1 MVSLYVTGAQSCLLC
16 GATEIIIIDRIAVLS
31 TQIRSIV
38 TNRIAWFV
46 DLSVYLSVCHS
57 SRTAKTA
64 EPIEM
69 PFEIWTR
76 VSTKKYVLG
85 GVHTGATWRIPL
97 NRLCAAAM
105 RPVVT

>member
-1 MVSLYVTGAQSCLLC
+1 MVYVTGAQSCLLC
-16 GATEIIIIDRIAVLS
+16 GATKIIIIGRIAVLR
-31 TQIRSIV
+31 TQILPIV

-46 DLSVYLSVCHS
+46 GLSVCLSVCHS
-57 SRTAKTA
+57 NRTAKTA

-85 GVHTGATWRIPL
+85 GVHTGATW
-97 NRLCAAAM
+97 
-105 RPVVT
+105 